1 MGKRSVRLGGEDG
14 KDGIFL
20 ERVKSGARWEIFSM
34 WSKRCAVGLTEQG
47 DRAIREGPTTERLE
61 QLNVVKGRNREFTG
75 NTH

>member
-20 ERVKSGARWEIFSM
+20 ERVNSGARWEIFSM

-47 DRAIREGPTTERLE
+47 DRAIREGGTNNGEIGTTQRG
-61 QLNVVKGRNREFTG
+61 KGKKPRVYR
-75 NTH
+75 

>member
-34 WSKRCAVGLTEQG
+34 WSKRCAVGLTEQDDTG
-47 DRAIREGPTTERLE
+47 GTNNGEIGTTQRG
-61 QLNVVKGRNREFTG
+61 KGKKPGVYR
-75 NTH
+75 